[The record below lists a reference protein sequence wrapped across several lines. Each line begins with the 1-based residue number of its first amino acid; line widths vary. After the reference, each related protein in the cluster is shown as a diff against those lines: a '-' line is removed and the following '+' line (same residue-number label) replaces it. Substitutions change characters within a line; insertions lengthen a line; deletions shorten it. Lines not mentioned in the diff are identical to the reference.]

1 MAYGADVVLQQF
13 AFINAAALRNGIS
26 FLAEQTLFP
35 SQSTAPEKGSLQIL
49 QCQGIGGSTGQRNRI
64 WAFWSSLAYFGFLST
79 ALELYAVHGLHGID
93 VAHLETTTSLLLSHL
108 TRWLLI
114 GPKQCN
120 FKRRQSWALHTETLS
135 TTKEYP
141 CCSLKSDNRCGK
153 DSYAVPTVQLLT
165 TVEFLL
171 TEICWNFFDLP
182 RTRFWIL
189 LYSVVSAGL
198 WLKPSGARLV
208 WSSFNEGSDKG
219 NDERA
224 LMRLH
229 DLSQLL
235 AFYTL
240 LRWPQTPCHQAHTC
254 RCACHVLLSFDF
266 GRRVDPVRFSLIFR
280 FPMAYGADIVL
291 QQLAF
296 INAAALRNGISFL
309 AEQTLFP
316 SQSTAREKGSLQI
329 LQCQGIGGSTG
340 QRNRIWAFWSSL
352 AYFVFSSTAVELY
365 AVHGLHGIDVALLE
379 TTTSLLLSHLT
390 RWLLIG
396 PKQCNFKRRQSWAL
410 HIEAIPQLK
419 NILIAV

>member
-1 MAYGADVVLQQF
+1 M
-13 AFINAAALRNGIS
+13 
-26 FLAEQTLFP
+26 
-35 SQSTAPEKGSLQIL
+35 
-49 QCQGIGGSTGQRNRI
+49 
-64 WAFWSSLAYFGFLST
+64 
-79 ALELYAVHGLHGID
+79 
-93 VAHLETTTSLLLSHL
+93 AHLETTSLLLSHL
-108 TRWLLI
+108 TPWLLI

-120 FKRRQSWALHTETLS
+120 FKRRQSWALHIEAIS

-141 CCSLKSDNRCGK
+141 YCSLKSDNRCGK

-182 RTRFWIL
+182 RTGFWIL

-254 RCACHVLLSFDF
+254 HCACHVLLSFDF
-266 GRRVDPVRFSLIFR
+266 GRRVDPVRFSLIAQS
-280 FPMAYGADIVL
+280 PMVQILLCSNSRLSMQRRCASA
-291 QQLAF
+291 
-296 INAAALRNGISFL
+296 GISFL
-309 AEQTLFP
+309 AEQTLFETQP
-316 SQSTAREKGSLQI
+316 PAHEKGSLQI
-329 LQCQGIGGSTG
+329 LQ
-340 QRNRIWAFWSSL
+340 
-352 AYFVFSSTAVELY
+352 
-365 AVHGLHGIDVALLE
+365 LE
-379 TTTSLLLSHLT
+379 QWQHRTRKPHLS
-390 RWLLIG
+390 I
-396 PKQCNFKRRQSWAL
+396 S
-410 HIEAIPQLK
+410 
-419 NILIAV
+419 

>member
-1 MAYGADVVLQQF
+1 M
-13 AFINAAALRNGIS
+13 
-26 FLAEQTLFP
+26 
-35 SQSTAPEKGSLQIL
+35 
-49 QCQGIGGSTGQRNRI
+49 
-64 WAFWSSLAYFGFLST
+64 
-79 ALELYAVHGLHGID
+79 
-93 VAHLETTTSLLLSHL
+93 
-108 TRWLLI
+108 
-114 GPKQCN
+114 
-120 FKRRQSWALHTETLS
+120 
-135 TTKEYP
+135 
-141 CCSLKSDNRCGK
+141 
-153 DSYAVPTVQLLT
+153 PTVQLLT

-224 LMRLH
+224 VMRLH

-240 LRWPQTPCHQAHTC
+240 LRWPQTPCHQAHTWS
-254 RCACHVLLSFDF
+254 CACHVLLSFHLC
-266 GRRVDPVRFSLIFR
+266 RCVDPVRFSLIVR
-280 FPMAYGADIVL
+280 SPMAYGADVVL
-291 QQLAF
+291 QQFAF

-316 SQSTAREKGSLQI
+316 RQSTAREKGSLQI

-352 AYFVFSSTAVELY
+352 AYFFDLSTAVELY
-365 AVHGLHGIDVALLE
+365 AVHGLHGIDVAHLE

-390 RWLLIG
+390 HWLLIG
-396 PKQCNFKRRQSWAL
+396 PKQCNSKRRQSWAL
-410 HIEAIPQLK
+410 HTETLSTTKEYPCCSLKSDNRCGKDSYAVPTVQLLTTVEFLLTEICWNFFDLPRTGFWMFIFCCFCWSVAQAKWRTACVKFLQWRFWQGEWWKSIDEAPWLESA
-419 NILIAV
+419 LGLLYLVTLATDPLSPSSHMSLCLPWVVVLWFR